1 MVDQKNSQKNYCD
14 IHKSNKKPKGSRE
27 LLNLASSINY
37 ERHGG
42 ERRKRSKGEFMKMI
56 SWNARGM
63 NSFSKRSDIKG
74 VIKHAKGDFLF
85 I

>member
-1 MVDQKNSQKNYCD
+1 MVDQENSRKNYCD

-42 ERRKRSKGEFMKMI
+42 EKK
-56 SWNARGM
+56 
-63 NSFSKRSDIKG
+63 
-74 VIKHAKGDFLF
+74 KGDQKVNL
-85 I
+85 